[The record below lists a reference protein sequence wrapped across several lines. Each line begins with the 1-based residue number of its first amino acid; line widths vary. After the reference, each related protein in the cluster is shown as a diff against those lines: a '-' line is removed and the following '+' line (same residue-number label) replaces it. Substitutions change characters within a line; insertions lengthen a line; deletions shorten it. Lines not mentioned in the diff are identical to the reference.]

1 MGLGDVIV
9 VPVVSPA
16 SAGEL
21 TRLAAALA
29 APDGGRVVPVTVV
42 GLDASAAREQDA
54 RALVD
59 AAAAQARA
67 AGAASAGV
75 VLRDR
80 SVVAAVLRCM
90 ADHDATLALMG
101 WQGASTRQNV
111 FGQLIDSIVG
121 RSTIPLAVV
130 RSRETAYGR
139 LVLPVSHDHLL
150 PTGARGL
157 RLAVDVAVRLRGD
170 GDVTILRTGESSEA
184 LPREL
189 QALGDR
195 VHHDP
200 RRVDQA
206 VGAVAG
212 RGDMVVVPVAATASG
227 LRTATTHMAW
237 AAPDPWLLIA
247 IDVGPTPAGG
257 AIAEAVSAAGTLPEL
272 AREEEVDTDFAIRV
286 TARPHAA
293 DDALDGRALEA
304 ALRLVGVVEAVDAAG
319 SADRRGAADE
329 HSGAGGRVHR
339 VTVTIRAPSAN
350 VAVGAVLTAVHTT
363 PGLEGAEITYDVAT

>member
-9 VPVVSPA
+9 VPVVRPA

-21 TRLAAALA
+21 ARLAAALA
-29 APDGGRVVPVTVV
+29 ATDGGRVVPVTVV
-42 GLDASAAREQDA
+42 GLDASSAREQDA

-59 AAAAQARA
+59 AAAEQARA
-67 AGAASAGV
+67 AGAVSAGV

-111 FGQLIDSIVG
+111 FGELIDSIVG

-130 RSRETAYGR
+130 RTRETAYGR
-139 LVLPVSHDHLL
+139 LVLPVSQDHLL
-150 PTGARGL
+150 PSGARGL
-157 RLAVDVAVRLRGD
+157 RLAVDIAVRLRGD
-170 GDVTILRTGESSEA
+170 AAVTILRTGESSEP
-184 LPREL
+184 LPREV

-195 VHHDP
+195 VHHDR

-212 RGDMVVVPVAATASG
+212 PGDLVVVPVAATASG

-237 AAPDPWLLIA
+237 AAPDPWLLVA
-247 IDVGPTPAGG
+247 IDVGPAPSGG
-257 AIAEAVSAAGTLPEL
+257 AIAEAVSAAGTRPEL
-272 AREEEVDTDFAIRV
+272 TREEEVATDFVIRV
-286 TARPHAA
+286 TARPYVEAGP
-293 DDALDGRALEA
+293 LDVPALEA
-304 ALRLVGVVEAVDAAG
+304 ALRLVGAVEAVDAART
-319 SADRRGAADE
+319 ADHERSEDEEPGVARRA
-329 HSGAGGRVHR
+329 HV
-339 VTVTIRAPSAN
+339 VTVTVRAPSAN
-350 VAVGAVLTAVHTT
+350 VAVGAVLTAVHTS